1 VQGLL
6 KQSVSAAAAHSLVL
20 TSNKKFRS
28 HCWLLPQPPSQCQN
42 LEQSDLSGKF
52 LVAVVG
58 QWPPGKSVI
67 QSCGV
72 VVGVVCVIGV
82 VGVVGVVVVEEQCSS
97 FSQGL
102 SPHSTSSGWL
112 Q

>member
-28 HCWLLPQPPSQCQN
+28 HCWLLPQPFSQCQN

-52 LVAVVG
+52 LVADVG
-58 QWPPGKSVI
+58 QCPPGKSRI
-67 QSCGV
+67 QSGVV
-72 VVGVVCVIGV
+72 VVGVEGV
-82 VGVVGVVVVEEQCSS
+82 VGVIGIVVGLEEQCSS

-102 SPHSTSSGWL
+102 APHSTSSGWL